1 MGSCVGAGNAGLQRK
16 VHIVWLLGIKSQK
29 SMYLARELRTNEK
42 EGQKL
47 SPVLPVLPVGY
58 KLFSLSVQ
66 SERRRW

>member
-1 MGSCVGAGNAGLQRK
+1 MDAGNAGLRRK
-16 VHIVWLLGIKSQK
+16 VYIAWLLGIKNQK